1 LALVPQVGEEAMNQ
15 LSISPS
21 KEIVPVLVAAAD
33 DRAGVRFL
41 ELVAA
46 QIRNPHTLRAYAYRS
61 RIEGF

>member
-1 LALVPQVGEEAMNQ
+1 MNQ
-15 LSISPS
+15 LSISSSQEMLPAR
-21 KEIVPVLVAAAD
+21 VAAVG

-61 RIEGF
+61 RTEGF

>member
-1 LALVPQVGEEAMNQ
+1 MNQ

-21 KEIVPVLVAAAD
+21 QEIVPALVAAAD

-46 QIRNPHTLRAYAYRS
+46 QIRNPHTLRAYARS
-61 RIEGF
+61 APSGALRQDRSA